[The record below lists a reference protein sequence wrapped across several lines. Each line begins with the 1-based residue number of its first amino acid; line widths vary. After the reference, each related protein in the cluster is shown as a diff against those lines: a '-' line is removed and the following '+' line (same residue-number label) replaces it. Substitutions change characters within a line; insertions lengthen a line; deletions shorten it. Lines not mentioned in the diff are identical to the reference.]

1 MPIEI
6 VGGMI
11 SPYEGAEGGNGTLT
25 AARGASRRPFD
36 TEYITRFVRAHEAS
50 GFDTALVG
58 YGATGVDG
66 FSIASHALHVTEKLG
81 VLIAHRP
88 GFAQPTLVA
97 RKLATL
103 DNLTGGG
110 RVAMHFITGG
120 DETDQHRDGDF
131 VPHDDRYRRTAEY
144 MEVLRRTLT
153 SDEPFDH
160 EGEFYKFE
168 GAFSVVK
175 PATEA
180 GIPLYFGGASG
191 PALEAGAKN
200 ADTYMLWGEPLAGIA
215 ERIAQ
220 IRAVSAQYG
229 RSPRFS
235 ISLRPILGETEDEAW
250 ARAQEIGDRTE
261 KRVKGRDDSAPGVR
275 RNASSVGAARL
286 RAFAAEGDVL
296 DERLWMRVARLTGSG
311 GNSTALVGTAEQ
323 VADALLKYI
332 HLGLST
338 VLIRGFDPL
347 GDAIDYGQELIPR
360 LREATKDFEPHK
372 ELAVP

>member
-11 SPYEGAEGGNGTLT
+11 SPYEGAEGGNGALT

-153 SDEPFDH
+153 ADEPFDH

-168 GAFSVVK
+168 GAYRVVK

-220 IRAVSAQYG
+220 IRAVSAKYG

-261 KRVKGRDDSAPGVR
+261 ERVKGRDDSDPGVR

-332 HLGLST
+332 RLGLST
-338 VLIRGFDPL
+338 ILIRGFDPL

>member
-11 SPYEGAEGGNGTLT
+11 SPYEGAEGGNGALT

-153 SDEPFDH
+153 ADEPFDH

-168 GAFSVVK
+168 GAYSVVK

-220 IRAVSAQYG
+220 IRAVSAKYG

-261 KRVKGRDDSAPGVR
+261 ERVKGRDDSDPGVR

-332 HLGLST
+332 RLGLST
-338 VLIRGFDPL
+338 ILIRGFDPL

>member
-11 SPYEGAEGGNGTLT
+11 SPFEGPEGGYGLL
-25 AARGASRRPFD
+25 APARGASRRAFD
-36 TEYITRFVRAHEAS
+36 TDYITRFVRAHEAA
-50 GFDTALVG
+50 GFDTGLVG
-58 YGATGVDG
+58 YGATSVDG
-66 FSIASHALHVTEKLG
+66 FSIASHALHVTEKFR

-120 DETDQHRDGDF
+120 DEADQHRDGDF

-144 MEVLRRTLT
+144 MEVIRRTLT
-153 SDEPFDH
+153 SDEPFDY
-160 EGEFYKFE
+160 EGEFYRFE
-168 GAFSVVK
+168 GAYSTVK
-175 PATEA
+175 PATDA

-220 IRAVSAQYG
+220 IREVSAKYG

-235 ISLRPILGETEDEAW
+235 ISLRPILGQTEDQAW
-250 ARAQEIGDRTE
+250 ARAQEIGDRTQE
-261 KRVKGRDDSAPGVR
+261 RVKGRDLADPGVR
-275 RNASSVGAARL
+275 RNESSVGAARL

-332 HLGLST
+332 QLGIST

-347 GDAIDYGQELIPR
+347 GDAIDYGRELIPR
-360 LREATKDFEPHK
+360 LREATRDFEPHK

>member
-11 SPYEGAEGGNGTLT
+11 SPFEGAEGGNGALT
-25 AARGASRRPFD
+25 AARGAGRRAFD
-36 TEYITRFVRAHEAS
+36 TDYITRFVRAHETS
-50 GFDTALVG
+50 GFDTGLVG

-66 FSIASHALHVTEKLG
+66 FSIASHALHVTEKFR

-144 MEVLRRTLT
+144 MEVIRRTLT
-153 SDEPFDH
+153 SDEPFDY
-160 EGEFYKFE
+160 EGEFYRFE
-168 GAFSVVK
+168 GAYSTVK
-175 PATEA
+175 PATDA

-200 ADTYMLWGEPLAGIA
+200 ADTYMLWGEPLAAIA
-215 ERIAQ
+215 DRIAQ
-220 IRAVSAQYG
+220 IREVSAQYG

-235 ISLRPILGETEDEAW
+235 ISLRPILGETEGEAW

-261 KRVKGRDDSAPGVR
+261 ERVKGRNFADPGVR
-275 RNASSVGAARL
+275 RNQSSVGAERL

-323 VADALLKYI
+323 VTDALLKYI
-332 HLGLST
+332 QLGLST

-347 GDAIDYGQELIPR
+347 GDAIDYGRELIPR
-360 LREATKDFEPHK
+360 LREATRDFEPDK
-372 ELAVP
+372 ELAAP

>member
-11 SPYEGAEGGNGTLT
+11 SPYEGAEGGNGALT

-153 SDEPFDH
+153 ADEPFDH

-168 GAFSVVK
+168 GAYSVVK
-175 PATEA
+175 PATAA

-200 ADTYMLWGEPLAGIA
+200 ADTYMLWGEPRAGIA

-220 IRAVSAQYG
+220 IRAVSAKYG

-235 ISLRPILGETEDEAW
+235 ISLRPILGATEDEAW

-261 KRVKGRDDSAPGVR
+261 ERVKGRDFSDPGVR

-286 RAFAAEGDVL
+286 RAFAAEGDLL

-338 VLIRGFDPL
+338 VLIRGFNPL

>member
-6 VGGMI
+6 VGGMV
-11 SPYEGAEGGNGTLT
+11 SPFAGSEGGHG
-25 AARGASRRPFD
+25 APARGASRPVFD
-36 TEYITRFVRAHEAS
+36 AGYITRFVRAHEAA

-58 YGATGVDG
+58 YGATSVDG
-66 FSIASHALHVTEKLG
+66 FAVASHALHVTERLG

-103 DNLTGGG
+103 DNLSSGG

-120 DETDQHRDGDF
+120 DEADQHRDGDF
-131 VPHDDRYRRTAEY
+131 VPHDDRYRRTSEY
-144 MEVLRRTLT
+144 MEVVRRTLT
-153 SDEPFDH
+153 ADEPFDYD
-160 EGEFYKFE
+160 GEFYTFA
-168 GAFSVVK
+168 GAYSIVR

-191 PALEAGAKN
+191 PALEAGARN

-220 IRAVSAQYG
+220 IREVAARYG

-235 ISLRPILGETEDEAW
+235 ISLRPILGETEEAAW
-250 ARAQEIGDRTE
+250 ARAEQIGDQTE
-261 KRVKGRDDSAPGVR
+261 ERVRGRDFAAPGVR
-275 RNASSVGAARL
+275 RNNSSVGAARL

-296 DERLWMRVARLTGSG
+296 DERLWMRVARLTGTG

-332 HLGLST
+332 DLGIST

-347 GDAIDYGQELIPR
+347 GDAIDYGRELIPR
-360 LREATKDFEPHK
+360 LREATKDLDPHK
-372 ELAVP
+372 ELAFP

>member
-11 SPYEGAEGGNGTLT
+11 SPYEGAEGGNGALT
-25 AARGASRRPFD
+25 AARGASRCPFD

-88 GFAQPTLVA
+88 GIAQPTLVA

-103 DNLTGGG
+103 DNLTRGG

-153 SDEPFDH
+153 ADEPFDH

-168 GAFSVVK
+168 GAYSVVK

-220 IRAVSAQYG
+220 IRAVSAKYG

-261 KRVKGRDDSAPGVR
+261 ERVKGRDVSDPGVR

-296 DERLWMRVARLTGSG
+296 DERLWMRIARLTGSG

-332 HLGLST
+332 RLGLST

-372 ELAVP
+372 ELALP

>member
-6 VGGMI
+6 VGGMV
-11 SPYEGAEGGNGTLT
+11 SPFRGPEENLFAGGGA
-25 AARGASRRPFD
+25 RRPVFD
-36 TEYITRFVRAHEAS
+36 TEYLTRFVQAHEAA
-50 GFDTALVG
+50 GYDTALVG
-58 YGATGVDG
+58 YAATYVDG
-66 FSIASHALHVTEKLG
+66 FAVASHALHVTERLG
-81 VLIAHRP
+81 TLIAHRP

-120 DETDQHRDGDF
+120 DERDQHRDGDF
-131 VPHDDRYRRTAEY
+131 VAHDDRYRRTSEY
-144 MEVLRRTLT
+144 MEVIRRTLT
-153 SDEPFDH
+153 SDEPFDYD
-160 EGEFYKFE
+160 GEFYKLE
-168 GAFSVVK
+168 GAYSIVA
-175 PATEA
+175 PATDK
-180 GIPLYFGGASG
+180 GIPLYFGGASV

-200 ADTYMLWGEPLAGIA
+200 ADIYMLWGEPLAGIA

-220 IRAVSAQYG
+220 IREVSAKYG

-235 ISLRPILGETEDEAW
+235 ISLRPILGETEDAAW

-261 KRVKGRDDSAPGVR
+261 ERVKGRDFSAPGVR
-275 RNASSVGAARL
+275 RNNSSVGAARL

-296 DERLWMRVARLTGSG
+296 DERLWMRVARLTGTG

-323 VADALLKYI
+323 VADALLRYI
-332 HLGLST
+332 QLGIST

-347 GDAIDYGQELIPR
+347 NDAIDYGHELIPR
-360 LREATKDFEPHK
+360 LREATRDLEPDQ
-372 ELAVP
+372 ELVVS